1 MGNPKGR
8 LELTWMGKDLSL
20 IPSEAGSYEYEW
32 VSPRDPRAAEV
43 KLIETVDVVG
53 DEPAENLLITG
64 DSGDALRALGA
75 IPEWSDQYL
84 GKVKLVY
91 IDPPFNTEQA
101 FEHYADQLEHSVW
114 LTLMRD
120 RIRSIRPLLSED
132 GSIWVHLDDAE
143 VHRMRVL
150 LDEIFGAE
158 NFITT
163 VAWQKV
169 YSPKNSAKH
178 FSGDHDY
185 LLVYAVNAELWRPN
199 ALTRSAAMDA
209 AYKNP
214 DDDPRGPW
222 KPGDLVA
229 NKPYSLGRYAIT
241 TPSGRIIPG
250 PPPGRYWRISEA
262 RLKELDA
269 DNRIFWG
276 PGGNNVPALK
286 RFLTDVRGAVPRTMW
301 FYEEVGHNQTGKNEI
316 QALFPGEVPF
326 STPKP
331 ERLLERVLRIASN
344 PGDIVLDCFAG
355 SGTTAAVAHKMGRRW
370 VTIELQESTVR
381 DFIIPRLTKV
391 VEGQD
396 RGGISTAK
404 ARVPVS
410 ELADGITTSEAQTF
424 ASVISKLSKVIPGL
438 DENTLKELRAATRTK
453 EETAVMWEGGGGFTI
468 AQMGPS
474 MYEVDGEDGTI
485 YLSEAAA
492 SGRFSRAICGQL
504 GFRFECEDAIF
515 SGRKGRTRLAVIDG
529 VADEN
534 VVRTVVSSLGTDEK
548 AMVVAKG
555 VQEGAAAIL
564 RELSPGSRIRK
575 APEDLFIKGT
585 VK

>member
-8 LELTWMGKDLSL
+8 LELTWMGKDMAL
-20 IPSEAGSYEYEW
+20 IPSKAGSYEYEW

-43 KLIETVDVVG
+43 KLIETVDAVG
-53 DEPAENLLITG
+53 EDTGTNLLIAG
-64 DSGDALRALGA
+64 DSGDALRALSS
-75 IPEWSDQYL
+75 IPEWSDQYR

-101 FEHYADQLEHSVW
+101 FEHYSDQLEHSVW

-120 RIRSIRPLLSED
+120 RLRSMVPLLSED
-132 GSIWVHLDDAE
+132 GSIWVHLDDSE
-143 VHRMRVL
+143 MHRMRVL
-150 LDEIFGAE
+150 LDEIFGPE
-158 NFITT
+158 NFVTT
-163 VAWQKV
+163 IAWQKV

-178 FSGDHDY
+178 FSADHDY
-185 LLVYAVNAELWRPN
+185 LLVYAVNAGTWRPN
-199 ALTRSAAMDA
+199 ELARSAAMDA

-262 RLKELDA
+262 KLKALDA
-269 DNRIFWG
+269 DDRIFWG
-276 PGGNNVPALK
+276 PGGSNVPALK

-301 FYEEVGHNQTGKNEI
+301 FYEDVGHNQTGKNEI

-331 ERLLERVLRIASN
+331 ERLLARVLQIASN
-344 PGDIVLDCFAG
+344 SGDVVLDCFAG

-370 VTIELQESTVR
+370 VTIELQESTVQ

-391 VEGQD
+391 VDGTD
-396 RGGISTAK
+396 KGGISTVRS
-404 ARVPVS
+404 RVPVS
-410 ELADGITTSEAQTF
+410 EMAVGITPEDAQTF
-424 ASVISKLSKVIPGL
+424 SSALGKLSRTIPGL
-438 DENTLKELRAATRTK
+438 SETTLKALRAATRTK
-453 EETAVMWEGGGGFTI
+453 EETVSAWSGGGGFTV
-468 AQMGPS
+468 ARMGPS
-474 MYEVDGEDGTI
+474 MYEVDDDGTM
-485 YLSEAAA
+485 YLSEEAVNDT
-492 SGRFSRAICGQL
+492 FSRAVCGQL
-504 GFRFECEDAIF
+504 GFRFETGDPVFC
-515 SGRKGRTRLAVIDG
+515 GRKGRTRLSVIDG
-529 VADEN
+529 IADEN
-534 VVRTVVSSLGTDEK
+534 AIRAIVSSLGTEEK
-548 AMVVAKG
+548 AFVVAKSIREES
-555 VQEGAAAIL
+555 VVIL

-575 APEDLFIKGT
+575 APEDLFMKGT
-585 VK
+585 VQ